1 MRLALV
7 GLILMMIMIGC
18 RQQVQDATEAGIRID
33 LSFEPEIP
41 VVGEAV
47 LRITVVDAAGSPI
60 NDAQIDIR
68 GDMSHA
74 GMQPVLRQVEQGDGG
89 VYEIPFEWTM
99 AGDWFIEVSVTLP
112 DGTIVTEIF
121 DYEGVQESS

>member
-33 LSFEPEIP
+33 LSFEPEVP
-41 VVGEAV
+41 VVGDAV

-60 NDAQIDIR
+60 NDATIDIR

-74 GMQPVLRQVEQGDGG
+74 GMQPVIRQVEQGDGG

-99 AGDWFIEVSVTLP
+99 AGDWFVEVSVTLP